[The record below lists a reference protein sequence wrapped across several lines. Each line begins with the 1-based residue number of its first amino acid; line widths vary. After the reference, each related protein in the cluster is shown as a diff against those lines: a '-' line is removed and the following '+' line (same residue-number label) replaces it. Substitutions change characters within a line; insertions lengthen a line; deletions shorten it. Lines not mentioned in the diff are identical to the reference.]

1 MKAMIIQPMSGK
13 TDKEIIEVHKKVINV
28 LEKSGYEVVDTLF
41 TDEFYKD
48 ENLRNIGIV
57 QIPVYFISKSLQM
70 MSYCDAVYLCKG
82 WRDVRGCIIEHEVAK
97 AYGLKLI
104 YE

>member
-13 TDKEIIEVHKKVINV
+13 TDKEIIEVRKKVINV
-28 LEKSGYEVVDTLF
+28 LEKSGYEVVNTLF

-82 WRDVRGCIIEHEVAK
+82 WRDARGCIIEHEVAK